1 MDYNGFFLKSDSNN
15 FDDIGFVSGPDKTKC
30 RYFDDFD
37 RHSVLCCDN
46 SGTFLHTANMEFSA
60 KAGGDRRERSE
71 LLEILL
77 KVVGI
82 GMISQITELV
92 CADSGNKSLGKS
104 LQILTSAL
112 ILCLSIPILDEMVS
126 LIESLLRMI

>member
-1 MDYNGFFLKSDSNN
+1 MDFFLKVTA
-15 FDDIGFVSGPDKTKC
+15 IILMT
-30 RYFDDFD
+30 
-37 RHSVLCCDN
+37 SVLSLVLTKQSADISLTLIVTVCCVVITAALSYIQPIWN
-46 SGTFLHTANMEFSA
+46 FLLRLVEI
-60 KAGGDRRERSE
+60 GGIRSE

>member
-1 MDYNGFFLKSDSNN
+1 MDFFLKVTA
-15 FDDIGFVSGPDKTKC
+15 IILMT
-30 RYFDDFD
+30 
-37 RHSVLCCDN
+37 SVLSLVLTKQSADISMTLIVTVCCVVITAALSYIQPIWN
-46 SGTFLHTANMEFSA
+46 FLLRLVEI
-60 KAGGDRRERSE
+60 GGIRSE

>member
-1 MDYNGFFLKSDSNN
+1 MDFFLKVTA
-15 FDDIGFVSGPDKTKC
+15 IILMT
-30 RYFDDFD
+30 
-37 RHSVLCCDN
+37 SVLSLVLTKQSADISLTLIVTVCCVVITAALSYIQPIWN
-46 SGTFLHTANMEFSA
+46 FLLKLVEI
-60 KAGGDRRERSE
+60 GGIRSE

>member
-1 MDYNGFFLKSDSNN
+1 MDFFLKVTA
-15 FDDIGFVSGPDKTKC
+15 IILMT
-30 RYFDDFD
+30 
-37 RHSVLCCDN
+37 SVLSLVLTKQSADISLTLIVTVCCVVITAALSYIQPIWN
-46 SGTFLHTANMEFSA
+46 FLLKLVEL
-60 KAGGDRRERSE
+60 GGIRSE

>member
-1 MDYNGFFLKSDSNN
+1 MDFFLKVTA
-15 FDDIGFVSGPDKTKC
+15 IILMT
-30 RYFDDFD
+30 
-37 RHSVLCCDN
+37 SVLSLVLTKQSADISMTLIVTVCCVVITVALSYIQPIWN
-46 SGTFLHTANMEFSA
+46 FLLRLVEI
-60 KAGGDRRERSE
+60 GGIRSE